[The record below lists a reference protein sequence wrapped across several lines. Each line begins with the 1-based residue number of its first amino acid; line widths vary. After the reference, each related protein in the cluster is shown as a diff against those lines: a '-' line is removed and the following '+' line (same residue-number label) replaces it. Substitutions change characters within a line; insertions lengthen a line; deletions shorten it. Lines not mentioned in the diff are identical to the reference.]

1 MTSAREIALPA
12 YEQAILAAERKAAT
26 QEAERLAEVAR
37 KRAERQAEFNA
48 ALPYLNEWFPGV
60 EWEWEQDGDYGFDT
74 IVYDASEGYPPSFKL
89 RVHNPPKGV
98 TIEVGDY
105 VQDTSMPGYKYF
117 SGTPIG
123 SAAALGGY
131 LKRKEERDAKRNR

>member
-1 MTSAREIALPA
+1 MKRAREIALPA
-12 YEQAILAAERKAAT
+12 YEQAVLAAERKAAA
-26 QEAERLAEVAR
+26 QEAERQAAIAEKKAQ
-37 KRAERQAEFNA
+37 RQAEFDA

-60 EWEWEQDGDYGFDT
+60 VWLWEQDGDYGFDT

-98 TIEVGDY
+98 VIEVGGY

-117 SGTPIG
+117 SGTPIK
-123 SAAALGGY
+123 SAADLGAY
-131 LKRKEERDAKRNR
+131 LKSKEKRNDPRL